1 MRWLYTGWL
10 LAWLCACA
18 PAEPPRGV
26 VEFPELDDKWIVLNY
41 WAEWCAP
48 CREEIPELNLL
59 SQRSDDI
66 IVYAL
71 NFDGVQGEALQQQAE
86 ELGIRFPL
94 LAEDPG
100 EQLGWARPNVLPTTL
115 ILSPEGR
122 EVTRLIGPQTEAGLR
137 KELEIARRATDT
149 EQPQRP

>member
-1 MRWLYTGWL
+1 MRQLFTGWL
-10 LAWLCACA
+10 LAMLCACQ
-18 PAEPPRGV
+18 PAEPTRGV
-26 VEFPELDDKWIVLNY
+26 VGFPELGDKWIVLNY

-71 NFDGVQGEALQQQAE
+71 NFDDVQGDALLQQAQ
-86 ELGIRFPL
+86 ELGIQFPL
-94 LAEDPG
+94 LAADPG
-100 EQLGWARPNVLPTTL
+100 EQLGWARPTVLPTTL
-115 ILSPEGR
+115 ILSPQGR

-137 KELEIARRATDT
+137 AELAIARKANSA
-149 EQPQRP
+149 E